1 MPKSLSI
8 AAVVIL
14 AMVPISPCLAQE
26 YIVGPLPTVESSTTT
41 VIKSTSPS
49 PSPGSSSSSSSSE
62 VLEID
67 QKGVQFKFKERL
79 SNIQDQIDTGREK
92 GWISAGQAA
101 AFSSERERLLGVTN
115 RVESDGWPKPDVNNL
130 EKDVTAFSATV
141 TTAMSKASVPTST
154 TTTIET
160 K

>member
-41 VIKSTSPS
+41 VIKSTSPA
-49 PSPGSSSSSSSSE
+49 PVSSSSTSE
-62 VLEID
+62 IVEID

-79 SNIQDQIDTGREK
+79 SNIQEQIDTGREK

-141 TTAMSKASVPTST
+141 TTAMSKASMPTST
-154 TTTIET
+154 TTVET